1 VDPSARAA
9 FSVATG
15 SAFGASNLATPTGC
29 SLWRE
34 HLRAGE
40 RWEFRRGLEAW
51 SSPAFS
57 VTALFELEAQCG
69 VHGLLL
75 RTLHVPAVMTRL
87 GVVRKPPAAVPT
99 G

>member
-1 VDPSARAA
+1 MHQPWWTLQRAA

-69 VHGLLL
+69 VHALWYYAE
-75 RTLHVPAVMTRL
+75 RFTCRQS
-87 GVVRKPPAAVPT
+87 
-99 G
+99 